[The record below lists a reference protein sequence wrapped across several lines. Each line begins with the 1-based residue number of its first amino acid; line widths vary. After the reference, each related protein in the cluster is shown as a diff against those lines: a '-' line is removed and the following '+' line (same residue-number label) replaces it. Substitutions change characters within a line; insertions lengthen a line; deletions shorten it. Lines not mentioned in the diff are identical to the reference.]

1 MGPGPADDKEG
12 TILNRIVRWTDDG
25 IEWEADPRQSEK
37 LVSECGLDG
46 AKGVATPGVR
56 ISSAEALADKPLD
69 KKLQTPF
76 RGAAARANYLAQDRM
91 DVQFAAKEICR
102 AMATPSDQAWM
113 SMKRL
118 CRYLVGAPRLVYLFP
133 WQRIEAIDIYVD
145 TDWAG
150 CPRSRRSTS
159 GGLTM
164 LGRHA
169 VKTWSTTQASVTL
182 SSGEAEFA
190 GVVRGAGMGLGFQ
203 SLMADLGWQLPVRV
217 WCDSSAAIGI
227 CSRQGLGKL
236 RHLDTHT
243 LWVQQAV
250 RSGKIDLR
258 KIRGEQNPADLLTKH
273 LASSERLRALVQ
285 VAGGVYRGGRSES
298 APQTRSSKLGKAT
311 MAEAHAVETDD
322 GIHEPP
328 VMPHIQYPERMDAEH
343 PPLTVPPDTD
353 GDYEQLMD
361 RRDPVF
367 QRGLAVARDIAEKTL
382 IHGRRRLET
391 GDVHRAQ

>member
-1 MGPGPADDKEG
+1 
-12 TILNRIVRWTDDG
+12 
-25 IEWEADPRQSEK
+25 
-37 LVSECGLDG
+37 
-46 AKGVATPGVR
+46 
-56 ISSAEALADKPLD
+56 
-69 KKLQTPF
+69 
-76 RGAAARANYLAQDRM
+76 
-91 DVQFAAKEICR
+91 
-102 AMATPSDQAWM
+102 
-113 SMKRL
+113 
-118 CRYLVGAPRLVYLFP
+118 
-133 WQRIEAIDIYVD
+133 
-145 TDWAG
+145 
-150 CPRSRRSTS
+150 
-159 GGLTM
+159 M

-169 VKTWSTTQASVTL
+169 VKTWSTTQASVSL

-273 LASSERLRALVQ
+273 LTSSERLRALVQ
-285 VAGGVYRGGRSES
+285 VAGGVYRTGRSES
-298 APQTRSSKLGKAT
+298 APQTRSTKLGKAT

-322 GIHEPP
+322 GVYEPP
-328 VMPHIQYPERMDAEH
+328 VMPHIQYPDRMDIEH
-343 PPLTVPPDTD
+343 PSLTVPPDCD
-353 GDYEQLMD
+353 GDHEELMD

-367 QRGLAVARDIAEKTL
+367 QRGLAMARDIAERTMM
-382 IHGRRRLET
+382 HGRRRLET
-391 GDVHRAQ
+391 GAAPRVP